1 MFTRAC
7 YTKELTVVVN
17 AIGRHTFFIL
27 EAMDAYLGIA
37 VLRVDLFGVGLNK
50 KTDFYFGVDEAF
62 KWKT

>member
-1 MFTRAC
+1 MFTRDC
-7 YTKELTVVVN
+7 YTKELTVVV
-17 AIGRHTFFIL
+17 IL

-50 KTDFYFGVDEAF
+50 KTDFYFGVGEAF